1 MEYEGVL
8 KFVDEEGL
16 LGDVWT
22 IRIIMHLLDSEHPV
36 DTIEELDKSCQ
47 QMFIERQR
55 GIPRQWKVHF
65 EGTVAHLL
73 KHDVIGYYEPIPNK
87 WYDSADH
94 HPVSLRLHSQ
104 NKPLTE
110 EQCKKLEKLCAEQ
123 IEKNMLLVKRGKSVV
138 TADEDQW
145 FASLPYREKNKLH
158 ITYMLEQME
167 IALRR
172 LLKKK
177 YGVNGD
183 WTIQKHYVPLGI
195 IDKMHGLAD
204 ANGNRRD
211 GEADA
216 KAERTVKLGGTP
228 LGGADHFL
236 NACTLGELNGII
248 LYRAENFKDIFYEG
262 KPGMEV
268 LLGWLKE
275 IRDPRAHA
283 DESLPWDI
291 NWVWKTKTLTD
302 RIIDGV
308 EKYLNR

>member
-1 MEYEGVL
+1 ML
-8 KFVDEEGL
+8 KFVDEEGFL
-16 LGDVWT
+16 SDVWT

-73 KHDVIGYYEPIPNK
+73 KYDVIGYYEPIPDK
-87 WYDSADH
+87 WFDSADH
-94 HPVSLRLHSQ
+94 HPVKLRLHSQ

-145 FASLPYREKNKLH
+145 FAGLPYKEKNKLQ

-177 YGVNGD
+177 YEGNGD
-183 WTIQKHYVPLGI
+183 WTRKKNYVPLGI
-195 IDKMHGLAD
+195 IDKMHGPAD

-236 NACTLGELNGII
+236 NACTLGELNGIL
-248 LYRAENFKDIFYEG
+248 LYKAENFKEIFPQG

-268 LLGWLKE
+268 LLGWLKD

-283 DESLPWDI
+283 DESLTWDI
-291 NWVWKTKTLTD
+291 NWVWRTKTLTD